1 MRRLY
6 ALTTILALTA
16 APEAIWAQQV
26 TPAGVVAVH
35 RAESAKG
42 LPIARPLPHALVA
55 DSAQAH
61 PWYWIG
67 SGAVLGAATGGIV
80 AAVAVSRTND
90 AISGLAGPAIG
101 IAAVAG
107 GVVGGLLGGLFYLI
121 SH

>member
-67 SGAVLGAATGGIV
+67 SGAVLGAATGGVV
-80 AAVAVSRTND
+80 AAVAVSRTD
-90 AISGLAGPAIG
+90 DGFFGGPAIG
-101 IAAVAG
+101 ILAVAG